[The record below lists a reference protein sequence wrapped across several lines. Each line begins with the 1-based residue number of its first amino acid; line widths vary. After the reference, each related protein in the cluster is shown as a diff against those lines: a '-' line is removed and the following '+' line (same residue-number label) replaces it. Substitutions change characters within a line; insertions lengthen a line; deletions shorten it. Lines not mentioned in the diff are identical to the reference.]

1 MYFTVPYRPF
11 ASLTVSESPLGIFK
25 TLFSPIP
32 SLLFQTSVTL
42 NTCLTN
48 VREKNTLNQS
58 RLKFRGSQSSPTGGS
73 DLHRGVLGVGV
84 PIQSNGRL
92 ESTQG
97 SLGGGL
103 NPVQW
108 EAWILH
114 SGLKGCV
121 RKKTIHR
128 GGKDRLGSVASK
140 AARNSSSEHLG
151 FSPSSS
157 VRGFYSSPCCGLALC
172 LGSDTA
178 AFSSDPMNERMAAE
192 G

>member
-11 ASLTVSESPLGIFK
+11 ASLTVSESSLGIFK

-58 RLKFRGSQSSPTGGS
+58 RLKFHGSQSSPTGGS
-73 DLHRGVLGVGV
+73 NQHRGVW
-84 PIQSNGRL
+84 
-92 ESTQG
+92 
-97 SLGGGL
+97 GGGCL

-157 VRGFYSSPCCGLALC
+157 IRGFYSFPCCGWRRASGATQLR
-172 LGSDTA
+172 
-178 AFSSDPMNERMAAE
+178 FRVIQ
-192 G
+192 

>member
-1 MYFTVPYRPF
+1 MSNKCP
-11 ASLTVSESPLGIFK
+11 
-25 TLFSPIP
+25 
-32 SLLFQTSVTL
+32 
-42 NTCLTN
+42 
-48 VREKNTLNQS
+48 REKHP
-58 RLKFRGSQSSPTGGS
+58 SSEPS
-73 DLHRGVLGVGV
+73 EIPWV

-97 SLGGGL
+97 SRGVTIQSNGRLESTQGSRGGGCL

-114 SGLKGCV
+114 SGIKDCV

-157 VRGFYSSPCCGLALC
+157 IHGFYSSLCCGLAPC
-172 LGSDTA
+172 LGGDTA